1 MGFFARAVVTG
12 FAFSLGKAIFDKV
25 KDHIGLGDTPSARE
39 QSNGATQVEDAEV
52 DPGNGAARRPAME
65 LESLDD
71 VVH

>member
-1 MGFFARAVVTG
+1 MGFFARAIVTG

-25 KDHIGLGDTPSARE
+25 KDHIGLGDTPSAKE
-39 QSNGATQVEDAEV
+39 QNGATQVEDGEV
-52 DPGNGAARRPAME
+52 EHGDGAARRPAME